1 MLCNTTCNT
10 KTSVKVGKMVIDT
23 HKYNTK
29 MIQYISPG
37 PLQLRALFLYSGNR
51 FQTVRMYENISPVV
65 SLFGPELLFTV
76 F

>member
-37 PLQLRALFLYSGNR
+37 PLQLRALFYFAKKFGA
-51 FQTVRMYENISPVV
+51 SPVTAPFNLANHGALDV
-65 SLFGPELLFTV
+65 QL
-76 F
+76 